1 MKKIKKYCCFIAVVM
16 SQTTFALEAMDDAD
30 LSASTGQD
38 GFNINLGVSRVQIN
52 QASIIDNNG
61 LPADHLLKAS
71 ANYAAAA
78 SYVLAGTAA
87 NTPVTLDFIGANASP
102 TIQMSLDTDG
112 NNGHPF
118 SNINFKFGQNISGIS
133 LSPFAIYL
141 AGVNSTSTPTTQ
153 KLIYTGAVLNSDVY
167 KLLTVGSASNKL
179 DILFH
184 DTNKPSM
191 NIQLGNAPQNRM
203 FLFHGAIKAICSTS
217 CPISLISGSTSASF
231 DFKMTATDQTT
242 GFLLDNFYAGFEPS
256 GMVIGN
262 TGTSSKMDI
271 GINNLMLGVQGQTD
285 TSFAGLSNSTMGS
298 FGLSGASVTN
308 LKTTIKGM

>member
-1 MKKIKKYCCFIAVVM
+1 MKKITKYCCYIVIAM

-30 LSASTGQD
+30 LSTSTGQD
-38 GFNINLGVSRVQIN
+38 GFNINLGISRVQIN

-71 ANYAAAA
+71 ANYASPA

-102 TIQMSLDTDG
+102 TLQMSLDTDG

-118 SNINFKFGQNISGIS
+118 SNISFKFGQNISGIS

-141 AGVNSTSTPTTQ
+141 AGANSTSTPTTQ
-153 KLIYTGAVLNSDVY
+153 KLIYTGTVLNSDVY
-167 KLLTVGSASNKL
+167 KLLTVGSTSNKL

-203 FLFHGAIKAICSTS
+203 FLFHGAIKAICSTG
-217 CPISLISGSTSASF
+217 CPISLISGSTSGSF
-231 DFKMTATDQTT
+231 DLKMTATDQTT
-242 GFLLDNFYAGFEPS
+242 GFLLDNFYAGFESS

-271 GINNLMLGVQGQTD
+271 GINNLMLGVQGQAD
-285 TSFAGLSNSTMGS
+285 ASFAGLSNSTMGS